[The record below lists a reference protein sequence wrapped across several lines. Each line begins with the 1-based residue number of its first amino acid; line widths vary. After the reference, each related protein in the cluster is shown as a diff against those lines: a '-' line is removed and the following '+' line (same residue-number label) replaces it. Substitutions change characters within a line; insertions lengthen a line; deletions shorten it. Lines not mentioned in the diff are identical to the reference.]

1 MANIFQEIAGF
12 LKNGAA
18 DITKAVAWL
27 GHIATDIE
35 KVFEAGIKVAP
46 VTISAI
52 VVVINDIENLAMLTS
67 GAVGAD
73 GLNFPMD
80 SAAYAAFEQL
90 LKDLKS
96 LGTQIKADV
105 AILEAAPTVPPA
117 TT

>member
-1 MANIFQEIAGF
+1 MASIFDEIAGF

-18 DITKAVAWL
+18 DIVKAIAWL

-35 KVFEAGIKVAP
+35 QVFKAGIAVAP
-46 VTISAI
+46 VTIAAI
-52 VVVINDIENLAMLTS
+52 VVVINDVENLALLTS

-73 GLNFPMD
+73 GLNFPED

-90 LKDLKS
+90 LKDLKT

-105 AILEAAPTVPPA
+105 AALEAAPTTPP
-117 TT
+117 TTS